1 MIFWAL
7 NETPISP
14 PPRRKEITVEQDKRT
29 QDPDEEGLSYGHD
42 VAVIYMNS

>member
-1 MIFWAL
+1 MKHL
-7 NETPISP
+7 YHPLQGV
-14 PPRRKEITVEQDKRT
+14 KKITVEQDKRT